1 MQRSKCEI
9 WAEMYFFLLSQFH
22 YYFFDIHREKQT
34 DIEAESL
41 DLLKTN
47 EKCDQQP
54 AKKSTLRGIY
64 RQVCK

>member
-1 MQRSKCEI
+1 MKYELKCI
-9 WAEMYFFLLSQFH
+9 LFTIAISLLFFN
-22 YYFFDIHREKQT
+22 IHREKQT

>member
-1 MQRSKCEI
+1 MKYELKCI
-9 WAEMYFFLLSQFH
+9 LFTIAISLL
-22 YYFFDIHREKQT
+22 FFDIHREKQT